1 MVMDCCMYLLPYDLG
16 LAYIFLA
23 ILTHLLLKRFTFM
36 SMCGMNQGLT
46 SVRILLSFPT
56 ITRYGHWLWLPKPY
70 LCRTPRATP
79 A

>member
-1 MVMDCCMYLLPYDLG
+1 VLG

-56 ITRYGHWLWLPKPY
+56 ITPI
-70 LCRTPRATP
+70 RTLALAICTVLL
-79 A
+79 